1 MVRSFLPALG
11 LSLLYYYIYDYADEE
26 LLFLAL
32 VSSLNGPSHMLL
44 DVFTE
49 RGKYVR
55 KNGGWRRVALAH
67 FSSLQ

>member
-1 MVRSFLPALG
+1 VVWSFLSALG
-11 LSLLYYYIYDYADEE
+11 LSLLYYYVYEYADEE

-32 VSSLNGPSHMLL
+32 VSSLNGPSHMLM

-55 KNGGWRRVALAH
+55 KNGRWRRVALAH
-67 FSSLQ
+67 FSSLK